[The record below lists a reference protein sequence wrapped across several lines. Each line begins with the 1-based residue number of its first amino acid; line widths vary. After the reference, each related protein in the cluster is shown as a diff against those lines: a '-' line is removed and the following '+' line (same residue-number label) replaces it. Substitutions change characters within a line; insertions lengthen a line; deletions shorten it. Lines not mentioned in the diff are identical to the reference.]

1 MTTTEFIRKGLEA
14 SAGMTLKLIDDMKD
28 QPLTFPTPK
37 GGNHPL
43 WVLGHLAWTE
53 GQLLQVMT
61 GRANPLDHWKSLFG
75 PGTEPSAAA
84 ARYPSFEAVRK
95 AFEDQ
100 RAQTMNLLATLSD
113 ADLDRPSKECPP
125 DFTEFLGTYGQCF
138 LLSIM
143 HVPTHRG
150 QVADAR
156 RAAGR
161 KPMGM

>member
-1 MTTTEFIRKGLEA
+1 MTTVEFVRRGLDA
-14 SAGMTLKLIDDMKD
+14 SAAMTMKLIDDMKD

-61 GRANPLDHWKSLFG
+61 GRPNPLDHWKDLFG
-75 PGTEPSAAA
+75 PGSEPSPLVP
-84 ARYPSFEAVRK
+84 RYPSFEVVRK

-100 RAQTMNLLATLSD
+100 RAETMKLLATLID

-143 HVPTHRG
+143 HVPMHRG

-161 KPMGM
+161 KPMVM